1 MAFLKQFEHL
11 RIPLADLI
19 AATNS
24 FSKENWIGGGGF
36 GQVYQGI
43 LASKGNTTVA
53 IKVLDRSFGQ
63 GDGEFWKEVMMLSEY
78 KHENIISLL
87 GFCDEKSQKILVY
100 KYASRKSLDEHIEN
114 KELTW
119 ARRLK
124 ICIDAARGLAY
135 LHNPAG
141 TQQRLLHRDIK
152 SSNILLD
159 ENWNAIIADFGLS
172 KFGPA
177 NQKNTFLFTNNTV
190 GTVGYVDPQ
199 YMEDGVLTKESD
211 VYSFGV
217 VLFEVLC
224 GRLCIVNQDGRQS
237 SLTRLVRVHIKGNKL
252 HEIVWCNIKDDIH
265 PESLKVFAKIA
276 YQCLKRNHEGRPRME
291 VIVQELE
298 KSLKFQEAFDQA
310 KEENSKQ
317 KNTLVDFKEICPPG
331 GSNLVILYTTSVK
344 GIRKTSKDCLRVHS
358 LLKSLKFLYQERDI
372 AMHSD
377 FRDELLQM
385 LGKSAAVPSLF
396 IKGRYI
402 GGAEEVFR
410 LHEQGKFR
418 SLLAEI
424 PLNKSEG
431 PCKRCAGVRSV
442 VCRKCN
448 GSHLMKLADG
458 KRTTCTECNK
468 NGLIKCPNCF

>member
-190 GTVGYVDPQ
+190 GTVG
-199 YMEDGVLTKESD
+199 MGVNHLLLDWYE
-211 VYSFGV
+211 
-217 VLFEVLC
+217 
-224 GRLCIVNQDGRQS
+224 CIS
-237 SLTRLVRVHIKGNKL
+237 
-252 HEIVWCNIKDDIH
+252 
-265 PESLKVFAKIA
+265 
-276 YQCLKRNHEGRPRME
+276 KRNHEGRPRME
-291 VIVQELE
+291 AIVQELE

-317 KNTLVDFKEICPPG
+317 KNTLLDFKEICPPG

-442 VCRKCN
+442 VCVKCS